1 MNRRY
6 IYILLVLVFNAISCF
21 SQQEDTPDVTSN
33 DTSYNYIATNKVMNM
48 LIQGKAPVVTLQ
60 LSFNYN
66 IGHLDLAAN
75 ENTFFRK
82 DDFIAGENFG
92 TRYGFGAML
101 TGKIALHKEGN
112 VRLNVTAGY
121 NRLLSNFLITESPEG
136 KVAYNV
142 FSAGIG
148 IENNFTP
155 QKRFKP
161 YVGFELVSSFIS
173 GNAVF
178 TTDSTDFNLG
188 IKSSLRLGIMLNF
201 GIEYAFNDKVG
212 MNLGYKLTYSNII
225 GKENKKPTSANET
238 YLNDDKIT
246 GTEIYPY
253 SGWKQFLYS
262 SFYAGVN
269 FYFGMKNKK

>member
-1 MNRRY
+1 MSRKY
-6 IYILLVLVFNAISCF
+6 IYILLFFIFNITACF
-21 SQQEDTPDVTSN
+21 SQQVDKPVISSK

-48 LIQGKAPVVTLQ
+48 IVPGKAPVVTLQ

-82 DDFIAGENFG
+82 NDFIAGENFG
-92 TRYGFGAML
+92 TRYGYGILL
-101 TGKIALHKEGN
+101 TGKVALHKKGN
-112 VRLNVTAGY
+112 VRLNVSTGY
-121 NRLLSNFLITESPEG
+121 NRFLSNFVISESPEG

-148 IENNFTP
+148 IENNFSP
-155 QKRFKP
+155 DKKFKP
-161 YVGFELVSSFIS
+161 YIGFEIVSSFIS
-173 GNAVF
+173 GNAIF
-178 TTDSTDFNLG
+178 TTDSTNFDLS
-188 IKSSLRLGIMLNF
+188 IKSSMRLGLTVNL
-201 GIEYAFNDKVG
+201 GVEYAFNDKVG
-212 MNLGYKLTYSNII
+212 MNLGYKITHANII
-225 GKENKKPTSANET
+225 GKVNKRSSSSSET

-246 GTEIYPY
+246 AGEYYPY